1 MGSPAPTP
9 NVPGREESLL
19 SVPLSFLP
27 NSYPGS
33 PASEPSD
40 PAHWG
45 LQMELPEEEWRI
57 WDPHLGVVAER
68 SYLA

>member
-1 MGSPAPTP
+1 MDSPAPTP

-45 LQMELPEEEWRI
+45 LQIELPEEE
-57 WDPHLGVVAER
+57 
-68 SYLA
+68 